1 MRVVPAVHV
10 LDTASNAACWKEQGR
25 MVHIQRRKLQRP
37 LRRKGARQM
46 RPVMR
51 HQQLNPPN
59 GNPRLLFGLIQ
70 CRPLVLIKRV
80 GCKIWS

>member
-1 MRVVPAVHV
+1 
-10 LDTASNAACWKEQGR
+10 
-25 MVHIQRRKLQRP
+25 
-37 LRRKGARQM
+37 M